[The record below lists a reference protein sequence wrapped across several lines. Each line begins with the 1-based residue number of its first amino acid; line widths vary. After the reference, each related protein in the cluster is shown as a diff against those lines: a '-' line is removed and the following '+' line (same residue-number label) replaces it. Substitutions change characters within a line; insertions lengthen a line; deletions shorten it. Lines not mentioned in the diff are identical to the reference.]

1 MTTLAAFLVA
11 AAAAGG
17 GGPLRV
23 AVSIAPQAGVV
34 ERIGG
39 DRVDVAVL
47 VPPGGSPATY
57 EPSPQQLAR
66 LGGAAF
72 LVSIGVPFEGALLP
86 RLERVAADLRVVDGL
101 AGIRRD
107 PMESPVVGHDAHG
120 HAGRPDPHVWLD
132 PVRLAAHAR
141 TVTDALVDADAGG
154 EAWYRSRLEELEA
167 ELQAVDRRVTE
178 LLAPFEGRKV
188 LVFHPAYGYLL
199 RRYGLE
205 QLAVEVEGKEP
216 SPRQLAAV
224 ADAASEAAARVVF
237 VQPQFAGG
245 AAATVA
251 RSIGGRLE
259 TLDPLPEDP
268 VRGIEE
274 MARRIAAALGDGPG
288 TED

>member
-1 MTTLAAFLVA
+1 MTVLVA
-11 AAAAGG
+11 CLLATAAAGA
-17 GGPLRV
+17 GPPVRV

-39 DRVDVAVL
+39 DRIRVEVL

-57 EPSPQQLAR
+57 EPTPQQLAR
-66 LGGAAF
+66 LDGAAF
-72 LVSIGVPFEGALLP
+72 LVSIGVPFEDALLP
-86 RLERVAADLRVVDGL
+86 KLERAAPGLRVVDGL
-101 AGIRRD
+101 AGIRRE

-120 HAGRPDPHVWLD
+120 HGGRPDPHVWLD
-132 PVRLAAHAR
+132 PVRLAQHAR
-141 TVTDALVDADAGG
+141 TVAGALAAADPGG
-154 EAWYRSRLEELEA
+154 EAAYRARLQALET
-167 ELQAVDRRVTE
+167 ELQAVDRRVAE

-224 ADAASEAAARVVF
+224 VEAAREAGTEIVF

-245 AAATVA
+245 AAAAVA
-251 RSIGGRLE
+251 RAIGGRTE
-259 TLDPLPEDP
+259 TLDPLPDDP

-274 MARRIAAALGDGPG
+274 MARRIASALGAGGGAGD
-288 TED
+288 